1 MPTSPAI
8 ATNNIRR
15 QKLQLL
21 STSKTL
27 TPTTATTK
35 NNLDSSSFAMA
46 AMDDGI
52 VHHHDD
58 AAEVGFEEGML
69 WLPSHVLDEA
79 CGTKVHTRNRIHKV
93 QIQHQL
99 HHHQQHNNKSC
110 EKQSQ
115 YSKSSTRSSLHQWP
129 NSKVIANGGPG
140 MQAIFLGSS
149 QRSCG
154 TGVFLP
160 HRAGTNNFQPTKK
173 PACSPVL
180 LPARVVHALNLN
192 VQALGVHISP
202 PQVHKSNTRCEGMDN
217 NYSNNNSSTKK
228 KSDQKEVSKQ
238 CSVISQNQS
247 SSAEIFLPKEWTY

>member
-1 MPTSPAI
+1 MRSEVGAFKSLHFSLPLQ
-8 ATNNIRR
+8 NIRR
-15 QKLQLL
+15 QKLQLS

-35 NNLDSSSFAMA
+35 NNLDSSFSMA

-79 CGTKVHTRNRIHKV
+79 CGTK
-93 QIQHQL
+93 
-99 HHHQQHNNKSC
+99 
-110 EKQSQ
+110 

-129 NSKVIANGGPG
+129 NSKVIVNGGPG

-247 SSAEIFLPKEWTY
+247 SSSEIFLPKEWTY